1 MLSMWDKSRSEYS
14 LQGVRCWAVSRATG
28 ILRGMA
34 KPSPVSR
41 CEARGRV
48 LLLGKEPV
56 SGRDG
61 SGLGVI
67 VQSVWSVEAS
77 AQT

>member
-1 MLSMWDKSRSEYS
+1 
-14 LQGVRCWAVSRATG
+14 
-28 ILRGMA
+28 MA

-56 SGRDG
+56 SGKRDG

-67 VQSVWSVEAS
+67 GQSVWSVEAS

>member
-1 MLSMWDKSRSEYS
+1 
-14 LQGVRCWAVSRATG
+14 
-28 ILRGMA
+28 MA
-34 KPSPVSR
+34 KISPVSR
-41 CEARGRV
+41 CEARVRV

-56 SGRDG
+56 RGKRDG

-67 VQSVWSVEAS
+67 VQSVWSVEES